1 MYKVQLNVTAFTEL
15 FARLVYRLQ
24 CSWFVYAPFLT
35 GRKQTDY
42 PTDKPRGHAND
53 FLNANWKPYKAETS
67 ASRVDKP
74 ATPLWSG

>member
-35 GRKQTDY
+35 FQGFIGIRLLAKQIQRKAY
-42 PTDKPRGHAND
+42 IIASFLCSHAN
-53 FLNANWKPYKAETS
+53 
-67 ASRVDKP
+67 P
-74 ATPLWSG
+74 ARSTLF

>member
-1 MYKVQLNVTAFTEL
+1 MFKWFWTIFSLGAPG
-15 FARLVYRLQ
+15 
-24 CSWFVYAPFLT
+24 SWFVYAPFIT

-74 ATPLWSG
+74 ATPRWSG